1 MQISRRRGAH
11 LQSWAARKVFLC
23 ALALTGSVAAAHA
36 DGIGLDSVKD
46 ALPNVSAAGITIY
59 GTIDVGYA
67 YQTNGLPA
75 SGAFYTG
82 LAYNAW
88 GDKAGF
94 KDISSLTNSALEQS
108 KIGVK
113 IEQGFGDG
121 WAAIGKLENGFNPA
135 FGEISDACASL
146 VRNNGKNL
154 TPQLQNTNGDGSR
167 CGQAFN
173 GPAYGGVSNVA
184 YGTLTGGRQ
193 QTLMMDSL
201 ATYDP
206 MALSYAFSVLGFTG
220 SVAGGVGDTETA
232 RWDNS
237 VKYIYQYGPIHA
249 AGMYAQGSQ
258 DFSIVSGA
266 GAGNVGVTWQGFSID
281 GIYTKE
287 NGAISASPLAFG
299 TNGALGT
306 CNPFSPGYTGSGG
319 AFNGNICTDNLNG
332 TVTDNEA
339 WSVQAKYVFELGGGL
354 KDTEPA
360 GKISIY
366 GGYVH
371 MDLSNFNGRPSSPNS
386 LDGTT
391 TIGGY
396 RLIKVTTNP
405 YLPGNDRILQTAWG
419 GIKYETGPWAV
430 TGAYYHVS
438 QDAYLINSAT
448 APTCAAQTAVNT
460 GNKVRNTFTPVQGTF
475 VGNPTGSNCSG
486 DLNQGAFLV
495 DYTFNKH
502 FDVYGGVSY
511 SDVSGGLSSGYL
523 HDNTF
528 VFASGLRV
536 KF

>member
-1 MQISRRRGAH
+1 
-11 LQSWAARKVFLC
+11 LPCTLT
-23 ALALTGSVAAAHA
+23 LAGSAAAAHA
-36 DGIGLDSVKD
+36 DDISLDGLKD
-46 ALPNVSAAGITIY
+46 AIPKISAAGVTIY

-82 LAYNAW
+82 MAYNAW

-94 KDISSLTNSALEQS
+94 ANISSLTNNALEQS

-113 IEQGFGDG
+113 IEEGFGDG
-121 WAAIGKLENGFNPA
+121 WAAIGKLEAGFNPA

-173 GPAYGGVSNVA
+173 GPAYGGVSNFT

-193 QTLMMDSL
+193 QTLMMDAL

-220 SVAGGVGDTETA
+220 SVAGGIGDTETA

-237 VKYIYQYGPIHA
+237 VKYIYQYGPFHA
-249 AGMYAQGSQ
+249 SAMYAQGGP
-258 DFSIVSGA
+258 DTALVTSGA
-266 GAGNVGVTWQGFSID
+266 GGGAGVTWRGFSID
-281 GIYTKE
+281 GVYTKE
-287 NGAISASPLAFG
+287 NGAISASPLTYG
-299 TNGALGT
+299 TTGALGT
-306 CNPFSPGYTGSGG
+306 CNPFNPGPTT
-319 AFNGNICTDNLNG
+319 GNICTDDLKG
-332 TVTDNEA
+332 TVTDNDA
-339 WSVQAKYVFELGGGL
+339 WSIQAKYVFEIGGGL
-354 KDTEPA
+354 KDTGPA
-360 GKISIY
+360 DRVTVY
-366 GGYVH
+366 GGYVY
-371 MDLSNFNGRPSSPNS
+371 MDLSNFNDYPASPNV
-386 LDGTT
+386 LNGTT

-396 RLIKVTTNP
+396 RLITVNTAP

-430 TGAYYHVS
+430 TGAYYHIS
-438 QDAYLINSAT
+438 QDAYLINSST
-448 APTCAAQTAVNT
+448 IPQCYQQTAANAA
-460 GNKVRNTFTPVQGTF
+460 GKAAGTF